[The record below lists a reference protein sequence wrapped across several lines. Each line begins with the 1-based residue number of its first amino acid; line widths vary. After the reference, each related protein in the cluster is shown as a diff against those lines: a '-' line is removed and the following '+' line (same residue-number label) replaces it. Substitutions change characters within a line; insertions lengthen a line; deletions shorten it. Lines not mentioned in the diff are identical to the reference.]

1 MGGPFGNRPIFFRN
15 NQGSSLDN
23 TYKNTIDCL
32 AGRVSTL
39 TPGKVPA
46 AIQLIAKTCLIDTI
60 GVAIAGSATDVA
72 RSARAVAI
80 EGGSHGWSSIFGS
93 GQLFSAPAAAFV
105 NGAAAHALDFDDNCY
120 AGFVHGSAVIVP
132 AALAVAQK
140 INASGPDL
148 ITAVVAGAECEY
160 AVGAASMNRLYDQG
174 WWTTGVLGPIGSCIA
189 AAYLLKLN
197 RAAIRSALGLAIA
210 GAGGAKAC
218 FGSDAKALL
227 AGRASE
233 AGLVCALLAAQGA
246 SGPDNA
252 IEHTNGFINLFNGG
266 AFDFNALDALD
277 GADPGWLL
285 ATPGVDVKRIPV
297 CLSSHA
303 AVNAVMTLVAEN
315 RIDLTD
321 IESIVCDV
329 PPIVVA
335 NLIYDLPRNRQEAQ
349 FSMQFA
355 IAASLQYG
363 SVLLEHLDN
372 SVIGNEVL
380 AALMPRISMVT
391 GAMWDDEAA
400 RKAAPEGAHVRIQLR
415 SGATFELFSA
425 FFPGAAGQPLSAQEI
440 KNKFLGCASPV
451 LGLGAANQ
459 LLSHLDELGN
469 AASVRGI
476 FS

>member
-1 MGGPFGNRPIFFRN
+1 
-15 NQGSSLDN
+15 LDN
-23 TYKNTIDCL
+23 TYKNTLDRL
-32 AGRVSTL
+32 AGWVSAL
-39 TPGKVPA
+39 TPEKPPA
-46 AIQLIAKTCLIDTI
+46 AVQLIAQTCLIDTV
-60 GVAIAGSATDVA
+60 GVAIAGSATDVS

-80 EGGSHGWSSIFGS
+80 EGGSQGQSSIFGS
-93 GQLFSAPAAAFV
+93 GQLFSAPAAAFA

-140 INASGPDL
+140 VNASGPDL

-174 WWTTGVLGPIGSCIA
+174 WWTTGVLGPIGSCVA

-197 RAAIRSALGLAIA
+197 RAAIRSALGLAMA

-233 AGLVCALLAAQGA
+233 AGVVCALLAAQGA
-246 SGPDNA
+246 IGPGDA
-252 IEHTNGFINLFNGG
+252 IEHKNGFINLFNGG
-266 AFDFNALDALD
+266 AFDFDALDALD
-277 GADPGWLL
+277 GADPNWLL
-285 ATPGVDVKRIPV
+285 AAPGVDVKRIPV

-303 AVNAVMTLVAEN
+303 AVDAVMTLVAEH
-315 RIDLTD
+315 RIDLTE

-335 NLIYDLPRNRQEAQ
+335 NLVYDLPRNRQEAQ
-349 FSMQFA
+349 FSMPFA

-363 SVLLEHLDN
+363 SVRLEHLDN
-372 SVIGNEVL
+372 GVIGSQAL
-380 AALMPRISMVT
+380 AALMPRISMAT
-391 GAMWDDEAA
+391 GPRWDDEAA
-400 RKAAPEGAHVRIQLR
+400 RKAAPEGAHVRITLR
-415 SGATFELFSA
+415 DGAAFELFSA
-425 FFPGAAGQPLSAQEI
+425 FFPGAAGRPLGAREI
-440 KNKFLGCASPV
+440 KDKFLGCAAPV
-451 LGLGAANQ
+451 LGHAAAKR
-459 LLSHLDELGN
+459 LLSRLDALGT